1 MKNHAEPHWG
11 RVTARDWPKPPQD
24 IMKQLP
30 VLEPGD
36 KPRKQT
42 WYTLTPVGDS
52 LCAQV
57 GHRCSYLPP
66 VGDAE
71 RGKVFIVGRADPNRS
86 FSDVHTIDLGTHQ
99 WDLATSEGLLPRYEH
114 TSFIP
119 SCTPHSIWVF
129 GGADQSGNPNCL
141 QVLNPDTRTWTTP
154 EVTGPPPSA
163 RTFHTS
169 SAAIGDQLYI
179 FPGGERDAQ
188 PMQDVQLHVFD
199 AKHPELVTTK
209 DIGKTSI
216 PTTWSRDGGS
226 RDKALHPWRLGRG
239 HL

>member
-71 RGKVFIVGRADPNRS
+71 RGKVFIVGGADPNRS
-86 FSDVHTIDLGTHQ
+86 FSDVHTIDLGKTN
-99 WDLATSEGLLPRYEH
+99 SEGDSLAVQWL
-114 TSFIP
+114 
-119 SCTPHSIWVF
+119 
-129 GGADQSGNPNCL
+129 GL
-141 QVLNPDTRTWTTP
+141 QVSTVGNMYLIPGWRTRIPCHVAWFKKKKKNRP
-154 EVTGPPPSA
+154 EATEQVPFG
-163 RTFHTS
+163 
-169 SAAIGDQLYI
+169 
-179 FPGGERDAQ
+179 
-188 PMQDVQLHVFD
+188 
-199 AKHPELVTTK
+199 
-209 DIGKTSI
+209 
-216 PTTWSRDGGS
+216 
-226 RDKALHPWRLGRG
+226 
-239 HL
+239 